1 MTFVRHQQH
10 PSRSAGTYQWAAYA
24 SALTRRSVFGWLV
37 ATVLMTA
44 WIGSAAA
51 QTGSAKDRIIVLHTR
66 VGSLSPTPVDDVTSL
81 VNEQFE
87 AEGFAARPATIA
99 SLLGGRLPRPGILDP
114 GLTAADIIHPVE
126 IGYDEWTQGL
136 FAEAEKKLSPALSRI
151 YRNPAL
157 LVADTKNLD
166 AIFKAL
172 VALALSQAKLGKAT
186 QSAETMLEL
195 IRMFG
200 SRPLSRAEYGP
211 PAEKLYRTISKQSVA
226 AGRGQLFVTTS
237 NDHAVVFVNGQIRG
251 IGKAEVADLIPG
263 WHHVFVQVPATF
275 GRQYQVEIKANEAT
289 HLETVWDVDIALAVS
304 DSWIG
309 LVFATE
315 AERNKEALFAGQL
328 ARRWGGPGVVVM
340 STTQIQGKPFLI
352 GTLYGAGGAMF
363 RSAATSLDG
372 DRRALFHSL
381 AKYLAD
387 GTERPGLK
395 VLARDRNDM
404 RPVTVLRESVRST
417 SWTPPLVA
425 GLGALAFVAGGSV
438 YVTSEADDFTQ
449 PTYDNKRSPAVQV
462 MLGSS
467 VVLGA
472 GVYLWLRDARAA
484 SVLSSALVGAGT
496 SAILSGGAMFLTDED
511 LHRQGFQR
519 PTYRDTARLGVTVG
533 AAGLAM
539 TSVGLWLLRRES
551 KARSPSSF
559 ASLRAPRHS
568 GTADRWTVPAPIV
581 SVGPSHAVLRWVG
594 SF

>member
-1 MTFVRHQQH
+1 
-10 PSRSAGTYQWAAYA
+10 
-24 SALTRRSVFGWLV
+24 LGWLV
-37 ATVLMTA
+37 AAVLMTA
-44 WIGSAAA
+44 WMGSAAA
-51 QTGSAKDRIIVLHTR
+51 QTGSAKDRIIVLHAR
-66 VGSLSPTPVDDVTSL
+66 VGSLSPTPIDDVTSM

-99 SLLGGRLPRPGILDP
+99 SLLGGQLPRPGILDP

-172 VALALSQAKLGKAT
+172 VALALSQARLGKT
-186 QSAETMLEL
+186 TESAETMLEL

-275 GRQYQVEIKANEAT
+275 GRQYQVEIKANAAT
-289 HLETVWDVDIALAVS
+289 HLETVWDVDIALAAS
-304 DSWIG
+304 ESWIG

-315 AERNKEALFAGQL
+315 AERNKEAQFAGQL
-328 ARRWGGPGVVVM
+328 ARRWGGPGVAVV
-340 STTQIQGKPFLI
+340 STIQIQGKPFLI

-372 DRRALFHSL
+372 DRRALLRAL
-381 AKYLAD
+381 AEYLAD
-387 GTERPGLK
+387 GTESPSLN
-395 VLARDRNDM
+395 VIARDRNDM
-404 RPVTVLRESVRST
+404 RPVTALRESIRST

-425 GLGALAFVAGGSV
+425 GLGALAFVAGGAV
-438 YVTSEADDFTQ
+438 YVASEADDYTQ
-449 PTYDNKRSPAVQV
+449 PTYDDKRSPAVGG

-467 VVLGA
+467 VVVGA
-472 GVYLWLRDARAA
+472 GIYLWLREARAA
-484 SVLSSALVGAGT
+484 SVRSSALIGAGT

-511 LHRQGFQR
+511 RHMKGFQR
-519 PTYRDTARLGVTVG
+519 PTRRDTAQLGLTVG

-539 TSVGLWLLRRES
+539 TSVGLWLWRREG
-551 KARSPSSF
+551 KERTSSSS
-559 ASLRAPRHS
+559 ASLRKPGRS
-568 GTADRWTVPAPIV
+568 DTADRSTVSTPIV
-581 SVGPSHAVLRWVG
+581 SAGPSHAVLGWAG